1 MMWSAKRNGTTMAA
15 SNPGWRR
22 ARHGVRGFGVWET
35 LVAVLLVFQLG
46 CPGQLRAQDTAEVR
60 AFKTAASLFQDGVYE
75 LAEREFRRFVATF
88 PQSPML
94 PEAILLEARAAL
106 AQTNLAGT
114 IALLKGH
121 VAKAGPLADQYYY
134 RLATAYRESS
144 NYTAAADSFLQISR
158 QFTNSSLLLEASYG
172 EALARFNLRDF
183 SRVTA
188 LLQDPNGTFQQASK
202 ARPNDE
208 FTIRGTLLLAE
219 SLFERKQYRAAEETA
234 LRLAEANLTPEYRW
248 DRQYLLCRVQVA
260 DQRPL
265 SALAQTT
272 NLIAL
277 ASATPSRNLVASS
290 VAMQAG
296 ILRQLDR
303 LDEAIQVYTNNLADT
318 VPAEHRR
325 LALLNLIEIK
335 LAQDEIAEAEQML
348 ESFLTRQP
356 DDAASDVALLTS
368 GELQLKLHTREPGTN
383 SIENVPAPLTATN
396 HLPQALNQFEKLL
409 ATYPN
414 SPLRGKAL
422 LNKGWCLWLD
432 QKIPESAAAFRA
444 AAGSLPFSEDL
455 AVAQFKLA
463 DTLYE
468 QADYTNAVRHYRK
481 LTNDFA
487 GVPRVKEALFDQAL
501 YQIVRANIEIGDEAA
516 AASALQEMLD
526 SYPDSPFSERS
537 MWLVGQD
544 YLRVKQPVQ
553 ARQIFKDFLHR
564 FPDRPLRPKVELAIA
579 RTYVLE
585 RDWSAA
591 LRDYEQWLSRYP
603 NHELRPRAEFN
614 LAWSNYRAN
623 RPTNAFHLFTN
634 FVARFPT
641 NELAPVAQ
649 YWVADEY
656 YRQSNYVQALRNY
669 QVIPENTNWPTTNLT
684 YQARLMA
691 GRSAVAAQL
700 WKDAAGDK
708 GHFTLLLNDRN
719 CPDEIVAEAF
729 FAYGDAKTLEDTR
742 TLEEADSAGPL
753 QKFVEARKAFAKI
766 PQLYPTNRLVPLA
779 LGRFGD
785 CCLQLASQD
794 PKQYETATNAYWKA
808 MTHPSADIRVRS
820 LAEYGLAQAL
830 ELQAPGKLPAESA
843 ALLQAA
849 FEHYYHILIG
859 PDLRDKEEPDPFWV
873 EKAGMA
879 AARLKEG
886 QNQWL
891 VALRIY
897 ERLHEVLPP
906 LRPRLQDKIEKTKE
920 RLQNEQK

>member
-1 MMWSAKRNGTTMAA
+1 MWIAKYNRTTAPA
-15 SNPGWRR
+15 WNPSRGRPGR
-22 ARHGVRGFGVWET
+22 RGFGLREA
-35 LVAVLLVFQLG
+35 LGAALLVLQLG

-106 AQTNLAGT
+106 AQTNLAGA

-234 LRLAEANLTPEYRW
+234 LRLAEASLTPEYRW

-265 SALAQTT
+265 SSLAQTT

-277 ASATPSRNLVASS
+277 AGATPSRNLVAAS

-318 VPAEHRR
+318 VPADHRR
-325 LALLNLIEIK
+325 LALLNIIEIK
-335 LAQDEIAEAEQML
+335 LAQDDIAEAEQML
-348 ESFLTRQP
+348 ESFLARQP

-368 GELQLKLHTREPGTN
+368 GELQLKLHAREPGTN
-383 SIENVPAPLTATN
+383 AIESVAAPFLTSTN
-396 HLPQALNQFEKLL
+396 HLQQALNQFEKLL

-432 QKIPESAAAFRA
+432 QKTPESAAAFRA

-463 DTLYE
+463 DTLYL
-468 QADYTNAVRHYRK
+468 QGDYTNAVRHYRK

-623 RPTNAFHLFTN
+623 H
-634 FVARFPT
+634 
-641 NELAPVAQ
+641 
-649 YWVADEY
+649 
-656 YRQSNYVQALRNY
+656 
-669 QVIPENTNWPTTNLT
+669 
-684 YQARLMA
+684 
-691 GRSAVAAQL
+691 
-700 WKDAAGDK
+700 
-708 GHFTLLLNDRN
+708 
-719 CPDEIVAEAF
+719 
-729 FAYGDAKTLEDTR
+729 
-742 TLEEADSAGPL
+742 
-753 QKFVEARKAFAKI
+753 
-766 PQLYPTNRLVPLA
+766 
-779 LGRFGD
+779 
-785 CCLQLASQD
+785 
-794 PKQYETATNAYWKA
+794 
-808 MTHPSADIRVRS
+808 
-820 LAEYGLAQAL
+820 
-830 ELQAPGKLPAESA
+830 
-843 ALLQAA
+843 
-849 FEHYYHILIG
+849 
-859 PDLRDKEEPDPFWV
+859 
-873 EKAGMA
+873 
-879 AARLKEG
+879 
-886 QNQWL
+886 
-891 VALRIY
+891 
-897 ERLHEVLPP
+897 
-906 LRPRLQDKIEKTKE
+906 
-920 RLQNEQK
+920 